1 LTTPDIE
8 LTEPELEL
16 LAQIKFNHKSHSEL
30 HASLAPMDELTES
43 LLNRRV
49 VPDVRLLY
57 FTDPERNPGARG
69 KSRQQIFEQNG
80 TSGDEIQAHP
90 NFLKYLEYFVFGPK
104 LPASVIKIFKEEAML
119 SGMLT
124 YGDIN
129 YLAPKARAAVRSYNL
144 TPHDAAEEFHKLA
157 LECGASPDGAANLR
171 KSILSVRA
179 R

>member
-1 LTTPDIE
+1 LRTPDIE
-8 LTEPELEL
+8 LTDHEREL
-16 LAQIKFNHKSHSEL
+16 LSKIHFGHPSHSEIR
-30 HASLAPMDELTES
+30 ASLEPMDELTDS
-43 LLNRRV
+43 LLDRQA

-57 FTDPERNPGARG
+57 FTDPDRNPGARG

-80 TSGDEIQAHP
+80 TAGAEIQAHP
-90 NFLKYLEYFVFGPK
+90 SFLKILEYFVFGPR
-104 LPASVIKIFKEEAML
+104 LPASVIKMFKEEAML

-129 YLAPKARAAVRSYNL
+129 DLAPKARAAVRSYSL
-144 TPHDAAEEFHKLA
+144 APHDAAEEFHKLA
-157 LECGASPDGAANLR
+157 LECGASPDSAASLR